1 MAFLF
6 APDLGA
12 GRRGCGHPRQ
22 QRQAEAQASASAYRQ
37 AVDRVGCG
45 AVRSCR
51 AGRQREHE
59 RHRRFRLAVRR
70 RDARGGR
77 RRGHREDHRG
87 WRLRE
92 SVLAQPDRL
101 GAADR
106 QGLRRLPLRGRRQR
120 HRRGQ
125 PLSQPVQRLC
135 GPVRARVGLGVQRQR
150 SLGQRRLGAPV
161 GQPSVFAYQ
170 GLAHRVRAGFRRVP
184 DSVRRARPLHAVE
197 GSVRFH
203 ERDRLAVHSVERRQQ
218 GRGHGAVCVHR
229 LSERCRPVGFEPV
242 LR

>member
-1 MAFLF
+1 MARTGIDFHTSFQSHPISGWLF
-6 APDLGA
+6 YLPLDLGA
-12 GRRGCGHPRQ
+12 GRRGCGHPQQ
-22 QRQAEAQASASAYRQ
+22 QRQAEAQASASAYGQ
-37 AVDRVGCG
+37 AVDRVGGG

-77 RRGHREDHRG
+77 GRGHREDHGG

-92 SVLAQPDRL
+92 PVLAKPDRL
-101 GAADR
+101 DAADR

-135 GPVRARVGLGVQRQR
+135 GPMCARVGLGVQRELR
-150 SLGQRRLGAPV
+150 LGQRRLGAPV
-161 GQPSVFAYQ
+161 GQPSVFSYQ
-170 GLAHRVRAGFRRVP
+170 GLAHRVRAGTVPCIRFRP
-184 DSVRRARPLHAVE
+184 TCAPIACCGRRSTQA
-197 GSVRFH
+197 
-203 ERDRLAVHSVERRQQ
+203 
-218 GRGHGAVCVHR
+218 
-229 LSERCRPVGFEPV
+229 
-242 LR
+242 